1 MVAGWVDAAPEDLC
15 DRFMSGPGGRI
26 RTCDPHNPIV
36 VRYQTA
42 LRPESRTDYAM
53 NAEVSM
59 PNGQCV
65 ATLQLMQDFFEF
77 DP

>member
-42 LRPESRTDYAM
+42 LRPESRTD
-53 NAEVSM
+53 
-59 PNGQCV
+59 
-65 ATLQLMQDFFEF
+65 
-77 DP
+77 